1 MPVQGKQDEKRYAPA
16 SLPWHL
22 LKSALTLP
30 AVSDRIFLVFPGCFQ
45 TVPESPKQLQ
55 IVCCK
60 QEVFMLLIVLG
71 GFLMALADSVPGVS
85 GGTVAFLMGFY
96 DDFISSLN
104 DIVSKDKE
112 KQKKAVHFLIKMGG
126 GWIVG
131 MASAALVITSVFET
145 YIYNVSSLFMGFVL
159 CAIPV
164 IIMEEKDSFKGKYQ
178 NLIFSVFG
186 AAIVIGI
193 TYFSGSSASGSIA
206 WGDFS
211 FGAGVFLFVC
221 GMCAISAMVLPGISG
236 SSLLLVF
243 GFYQAVME
251 AIRGLLH
258 LQFEYIPGLVI
269 FGCGILLGILT
280 VVKGLK
286 AALTKKR
293 SATMYTI
300 LGMMLGSIYAIVMGP
315 TSLKNNPQPAMTPET
330 FSLLFFIIGGVV
342 IQGLQLLKRVFD
354 KKENQVM

>member
-1 MPVQGKQDEKRYAPA
+1 
-16 SLPWHL
+16 
-22 LKSALTLP
+22 
-30 AVSDRIFLVFPGCFQ
+30 
-45 TVPESPKQLQ
+45 
-55 IVCCK
+55 
-60 QEVFMLLIVLG
+60 MLLIVLG

-104 DIVSKDKE
+104 DIVSKDKG
-112 KQKKAVHFLIKMGG
+112 KQRKAFHFLVKMGG

-145 YIYNVSSLFMGFVL
+145 HIYNVSSLFMGFVL
-159 CAIPV
+159 CAIP
-164 IIMEEKDSFKGKYQ
+164 IIVMEEKNSFKGKYY
-178 NLIFSVFG
+178 NLIFSLFG
-186 AAIVIGI
+186 AALVIGI

-211 FGAGVFLFVC
+211 FGTGVFLFVC

-258 LQFEYIPGLVI
+258 LQFEYFPGLVI

-280 VVKGLK
+280 IVKGLK

-315 TSLKNNPQPAMTPET
+315 TSLKNNPQPAMTTET
-330 FSLLFFIIGGVV
+330 FHVLFFIIGGVV
-342 IQGLQLLKRVFD
+342 ILGLQLLKRVFD
-354 KKENQVM
+354 KR